1 MKTQKGH
8 SLTMLTTKWGVP
20 LSAEIKGASIMSHI
34 PLPNQESDWAYLL
47 LCVAT
52 YIGVFIGLTF
62 VIPKLSGLV
71 LWAFGIIT

>member
-1 MKTQKGH
+1 
-8 SLTMLTTKWGVP
+8 
-20 LSAEIKGASIMSHI
+20 MSHI